1 MKRSSTTHPSL
12 LVMLL
17 LAPGT
22 SAWGQFKPV
31 GPAPYTATVARQKIG
46 ALLAKTDPANRQ
58 QSIATISG
66 LLTWYRDIAD
76 DELIAAWKKDEGR
89 ANLPEAIIALAD
101 ARVATAVVEFSWR
114 QRREAA
120 FQPAYAPMLGNLM
133 LRFPESAKTFLD
145 DLLGDPHGPTLP
157 LAEPQAYAVCRILLD
172 MPDIG
177 SWRTNAGQILPRYRE
192 AAETLIA
199 EDASQGGP
207 EQRGRAQYW
216 MAVLR
221 PSAPDAGGRSL
232 SPRPSEATSGTLE
245 CNGGPIAPNA
255 EFVFRNVTTEN
266 RRFEF
271 DRKTWDIRLAP
282 GQAGTQNMILTNKS
296 SRPQKGCIVKW
307 SMIP

>member
-1 MKRSSTTHPSL
+1 MVL
-12 LVMLL
+12 LL
-17 LAPGT
+17 LATGAA
-22 SAWGQFKPV
+22 AWAQFKPV
-31 GPAPYTATVARQKIG
+31 GPAPYTATVARQRIR
-46 ALLAKTDPANRQ
+46 ALVAKTDPANRQ

-89 ANLPEAIIALAD
+89 ENLPEAITALAD

-133 LRFPESAKTFLD
+133 LRFPESAKPFLD
-145 DLLGDPHGPTLP
+145 DLAGEHPLSSAGGSALP

-177 SWRTNAGQILPRYRE
+177 SWRKNAAQILPHYRD
-192 AAETLIA
+192 AAESLIA
-199 EDASQGGP
+199 ADARGSDL
-207 EQRGRAQYW
+207 EQRYRAQYW
-216 MAVLR
+216 TAVLR
-221 PSAPDAGGRSL
+221 SSAPGGGSGSIGL
-232 SPRPSEATSGTLE
+232 SPRPSEAASGTLE
-245 CNGGPIAPNA
+245 CSGDAIAPNA
-255 EFVFRNVTTEN
+255 QVVFRNVTTEN

-271 DRKTWDIRLAP
+271 DRKIWDIQFVA

-296 SRPQKGCIVKW
+296 SRPQKRCLVKW
-307 SMIP
+307 SRIP